1 MLDEVLCREVS
12 NLVRQLKFKPK
23 IPGDHHV
30 FSRLTASLWFSSM
43 RLTIIGSASSSR
55 RPILD
60 RRQKVIL
67 NRYLGNTRYKASNK
81 LIDIYLF
88 SQHELKNPRISF
100 NLLVS
105 SFPWVV
111 LPKIID
117 CSVICHERSHCQYP
131 LLSLHKLALHSFLYL
146 LYQRW
151 CRLFRLVS
159 HILKPRCQERPS
171 SSLLR

>member
-1 MLDEVLCREVS
+1 MSWNLRGFYELTDVLIVLDEVLCRKVS
-12 NLVRQLKFKPK
+12 NLVKQLKFK
-23 IPGDHHV
+23 
-30 FSRLTASLWFSSM
+30 
-43 RLTIIGSASSSR
+43 

-88 SQHELKNPRISF
+88 SQHGLKNPRISF

-117 CSVICHERSHCQYP
+117 GSVICHERCHCQYP
-131 LLSLHKLALHSFLYL
+131 LLSLHKLVLHSFLYL

-151 CRLFRLVS
+151 CHLFRLLS
-159 HILKPRCQERPS
+159 HIIKPRCQERPS